1 MSNNYD
7 PNAALLVPVEGIGV
21 FTFAMRS
28 LERQFRIEAEYC
40 RLTEGLPQVTTF
52 LGNLAQSVADLSCL
66 VISGPKG
73 WDSKEA
79 ILAKDA
85 FDADTYKDLQ
95 RVWSALCDKEAEFR
109 GQPAPSQEGGQ
120 GAVEDDG
127 RVVPPSVP
135 PAAD

>member
-1 MSNNYD
+1 MTNQYD
-7 PNAALLVPVEGIGV
+7 PNAALLVPVDGIGV

-52 LGNLAQSVADLSCL
+52 LGNLAQSVADIACL
-66 VISGPKG
+66 LVSGPPG
-73 WDSKEA
+73 WASRDE

-85 FDADTYKDLQ
+85 FDPDTYKDLQ
-95 RVWSALCDKEAEFR
+95 KVWSALRDKEAEFR
-109 GQPAPSQEGGQ
+109 GQPASTQEGREGD
-120 GAVEDDG
+120 GEDAG
-127 RVVPPSVP
+127 TVVPPSVP